1 MDAYEETRMLAK
13 QFKNAIV
20 RDMSSFNGTQF
31 EDFCQVLLRLILN
44 DDDILH
50 KGCNLNGKPVSYA
63 VDIKTED
70 CKIVGQSGT
79 DTDYFSKA
87 DFEKPMGDIR
97 GTEKNNPLCEV
108 LYLFSNQRASD
119 AQHTGLATKINA
131 ESPSFEVKIYD
142 VEKIAETI
150 YENVNAPRCNE
161 VWQYLTESSQFYDI
175 FPKRN
180 CIPQSSL
187 YYVQRDKESKAFQAL
202 LETQSIVEIVGVSGI
217 GKSEFAKQ
225 VTKDISQNFES
236 LFWINGSEYK
246 SLDSVKLCRFGYEVN
261 LRFVLE
267 NYKSLVIV
275 DNLNENVAKLNEDF
289 QKANKHESKC
299 IITSLKQSL
308 SDALTYKL
316 PCMEDELICK
326 YIDSFGLSI
335 SETERKKLVTLVA
348 GYPLAVNMICASA
361 KDDLFSIGEL
371 LSDGALQKLEDEH
384 NQRLSERI
392 VRKIYDKYAA
402 ELNLLSY
409 IDCQVISS
417 DFLRVIV
424 DRIRLKYLC
433 RYSVLQQEDA
443 YTFRIHQVV
452 LDAIKC
458 IAHIPDLKELADKL
472 SCYLDNKNHQKDIP
486 FFTLFHHNVSFIDKV
501 YHNADTTEEQKKVI
515 LYSRLQAENTF
526 SDPLK
531 YLSLINELTLQ
542 PANSLYDCLLQADK
556 NEIELSAT
564 KREEFSEKAKN
575 IIVDLESELKKTT
588 DENIKFELL
597 HHIGKLY
604 VKLRE
609 GENAK
614 PYFENALMVCPKAYA
629 TMLQL
634 AKIAHNSKPSDIS
647 KAKEYV
653 STILDDNIKGHDV
666 PLTIVLACY
675 SVFLSKK
682 AYSDLEDKYIESNF
696 ENFSNV
702 IMNSLLNFNNQ
713 AVPTLGSFAYSFAYI
728 KPEFMRRT
736 FELLQKLPA
745 ASSDNVYIRACA
757 NLKAVEYKLEID
769 KKSDKAKTIFKEAEY
784 YFELL
789 NLKEKEEGRS
799 KDYMRKRYQELLMDA
814 EEWKQALE
822 FSANFDDKD
831 SEFYYQNVAKI
842 YQNLQDYP
850 LAIENIDKAIAK
862 VSDTD
867 YKSSFLWNKACILY
881 DMGDKESLKILQEA
895 IDMRKEDKAKDEWKE
910 MLNKWTMNFKPKA
923 DVNI

>member
-1 MDAYEETRMLAK
+1 MAKEETRMLAK

-187 YYVQRDKESKAFQAL
+187 HYVQRDKESKAFQAL

-236 LFWINGSEYK
+236 LFWINGNEYE

-289 QKANKHESKC
+289 QNANKHESKC

-326 YIDSFGLSI
+326 YIDSFGLNI

-486 FFTLFHHNVSFIDKV
+486 FFTLFHHNASFIDKV

-526 SDPLK
+526 SDSLK

-614 PYFENALMVCPKAYA
+614 PYFEKALRICPKAYA

-745 ASSDNVYIRACA
+745 ASSDNVYIQACA

-881 DMGDKESLKILQEA
+881 DMGDKKSLKILQEA

>member
-1 MDAYEETRMLAK
+1 MLAK

-335 SETERKKLVTLVA
+335 SETERKKLVALVA

-433 RYSVLQQEDA
+433 KYSVLQQEDA
-443 YTFRIHQVV
+443 YTFRIHKVV

-614 PYFENALMVCPKAYA
+614 PYFENALMICPKAYA

>member
-1 MDAYEETRMLAK
+1 
-13 QFKNAIV
+13 
-20 RDMSSFNGTQF
+20 MSSFNGTQF

-335 SETERKKLVTLVA
+335 SETERKKLVALVA

-433 RYSVLQQEDA
+433 KYSVLQQEDA

-614 PYFENALMVCPKAYA
+614 PYFENALMICPKAYA

>member
-1 MDAYEETRMLAK
+1 MAKEETRMLAK

-161 VWQYLTESSQFYDI
+161 VWQYLTESSQFYNI

-326 YIDSFGLSI
+326 YIDSFGLNI

-486 FFTLFHHNVSFIDKV
+486 FFTLFHHNASFIDKV

-614 PYFENALMVCPKAYA
+614 PYFEKALRICPKAYA

-881 DMGDKESLKILQEA
+881 DMGDKKSLKILQEA

>member
-1 MDAYEETRMLAK
+1 MAKEETRMLAK

-161 VWQYLTESSQFYDI
+161 VWQYLTESSQFYNI

-402 ELNLLSY
+402 EQNLLSY

-614 PYFENALMVCPKAYA
+614 PYFENALMICPKAYA

-634 AKIAHNSKPSDIS
+634 AKIAHNSNPSDIS

>member
-1 MDAYEETRMLAK
+1 MAKEETRMLAK

-335 SETERKKLVTLVA
+335 SETERKKLVALVA

-458 IAHIPDLKELADKL
+458 IAHIPDLKEFADKL

-614 PYFENALMVCPKAYA
+614 PYFENALMICPKAYA

>member
-1 MDAYEETRMLAK
+1 MAKEETRMLAK

-501 YHNADTTEEQKKVI
+501 YHNADTTEEHKKVI

-614 PYFENALMVCPKAYA
+614 PYFENALMICPKAYA

>member
-1 MDAYEETRMLAK
+1 MAKKETRMLAK

-31 EDFCQVLLRLILN
+31 EDFCQALLRLILN

-236 LFWINGSEYK
+236 LFWINGSEYE

-604 VKLRE
+604 VKLRD

-614 PYFENALMVCPKAYA
+614 PYFENALMICPKAYA

-895 IDMRKEDKAKDEWKE
+895 IDMRKDDKAKDEWKE
-910 MLNKWTMNFKPKA
+910 MLNKWTVNFKPKA

>member
-1 MDAYEETRMLAK
+1 MAKEETRMLAK

-225 VTKDISQNFES
+225 VTKDISQNFGS

-604 VKLRE
+604 VKLSE

-614 PYFENALMVCPKAYA
+614 PYFENALRICPKAYA

>member
-1 MDAYEETRMLAK
+1 MAKEETRMLAK

-526 SDPLK
+526 SNPLK

-614 PYFENALMVCPKAYA
+614 PYFENALMICPKAYA

-634 AKIAHNSKPSDIS
+634 AKIAHNSNPSDIS

-799 KDYMRKRYQELLMDA
+799 KDNMRKRYQELLMDA

>member
-1 MDAYEETRMLAK
+1 MAKEETRMLAK

-87 DFEKPMGDIR
+87 DFEKPIGDIR

-119 AQHTGLATKINA
+119 AQHTGLTTKINA

-187 YYVQRDKESKAFQAL
+187 HYVQRDKESKAFQAL

-236 LFWINGSEYK
+236 LFWINGNEYE

-326 YIDSFGLSI
+326 YIDSFGLNI

-486 FFTLFHHNVSFIDKV
+486 FFTLFHHNASFIDKV

-526 SDPLK
+526 SDSLK

-614 PYFENALMVCPKAYA
+614 PYFEKALRICPKAYA

-842 YQNLQDYP
+842 YQNLQVYP

-881 DMGDKESLKILQEA
+881 DMGDKKSLKILQEA

>member
-1 MDAYEETRMLAK
+1 MAKEETRMLAK

-87 DFEKPMGDIR
+87 DFEKPIGDIR

-119 AQHTGLATKINA
+119 AQHTSLATKINA

-187 YYVQRDKESKAFQAL
+187 HYVQRDKESKAFQAL

-236 LFWINGSEYK
+236 LFWINGNEYE

-326 YIDSFGLSI
+326 YIDSFGLNI

-526 SDPLK
+526 SDSLK

-614 PYFENALMVCPKAYA
+614 PYFEKALRICPKAYA

-881 DMGDKESLKILQEA
+881 DMGDKKSLKILQEA

>member
-1 MDAYEETRMLAK
+1 MAKEETRMLAK

-50 KGCNLNGKPVSYA
+50 KGCNLNGKPVSCA

-161 VWQYLTESSQFYDI
+161 VWQYLTESSRFYDI

-187 YYVQRDKESKAFQAL
+187 HYVQRDKESKAFQAL
-202 LETQSIVEIVGVSGI
+202 LEAQSIVEIVGVSGI

-225 VTKDISQNFES
+225 VAKDISQNFES
-236 LFWINGSEYK
+236 LFWINGSEYE
-246 SLDSVKLCRFGYEVN
+246 SLDSVTLCRFGYEVN

-289 QKANKHESKC
+289 QNANKHESKC

-308 SDALTYKL
+308 RDALTYKL

-326 YIDSFGLSI
+326 YIDSFGLGI
-335 SETERKKLVTLVA
+335 SEAERKQLVTLVA

-361 KDDLFSIGEL
+361 KDDLFSISEL
-371 LSDGALQKLEDEH
+371 LSDGVLQNLEDEH

-402 ELNLLSY
+402 ELDLLSY
-409 IDCQVISS
+409 IDCQAISS
-417 DFLRVIV
+417 DILREIV
-424 DRIRLKYLC
+424 NPIRLKNLC
-433 RYSVLQQEDA
+433 WYSILQQEDA

-452 LDAIKC
+452 LDAMKC
-458 IAHIPDLKELADKL
+458 IANKPDLKELADKL
-472 SCYLDNKNHQKDIP
+472 SCYLDKKNRQKDIP

-526 SDPLK
+526 SDSSK

-614 PYFENALMVCPKAYA
+614 PYFEKALMIRPKAYT

-653 STILDDNIKGHDV
+653 STILNDNIKGDDV
-666 PLTIVLACY
+666 PMTIVLACY
-675 SVFLSKK
+675 SFFLSKK
-682 AYSDLEDKYIESNF
+682 AYSDLAEEYIESDF
-696 ENFSNV
+696 GNFSKV
-702 IMNSLLNFNNQ
+702 IMIALVNFNNQ
-713 AVPTLGSFAYSFAYI
+713 AVPTLGSFAFSFAY
-728 KPEFMRRT
+728 KNPEFMRKT
-736 FELLQKLPA
+736 FELLQELPA
-745 ASSDNVYIRACA
+745 ASSDKVYIQAYA

-769 KKSDKAKTIFKEAEY
+769 KSSDKAKRIFKEAEY
-784 YFELL
+784 YFGLL
-789 NLKEKEEGRS
+789 NLKEKGEGQR

-814 EEWKQALE
+814 GVWDQALD
-822 FSANFDDKD
+822 FAAYFDDKD
-831 SEFYYQNVAKI
+831 SEFYYQNLAKN
-842 YQNLQDYP
+842 YQNLQEYP
-850 LAIENIDKAIAK
+850 QAIENIDKAITK

-867 YKSSFLWNKACILY
+867 YKSSFLWNKACILH
-881 DMGDKESLKILQEA
+881 DMEDKECLMVIQKA
-895 IDMRKEDKAKDEWKE
+895 IDMRQEDKAKEEWKE
-910 MLNKWTMNFKPKA
+910 MLNKWAVEFKSKE

>member
-1 MDAYEETRMLAK
+1 MAKEETRMLAK

-392 VRKIYDKYAA
+392 VRKIYDKYTA

-452 LDAIKC
+452 LNAIKC

-614 PYFENALMVCPKAYA
+614 PYFENALMICPKAYA

>member
-1 MDAYEETRMLAK
+1 
-13 QFKNAIV
+13 
-20 RDMSSFNGTQF
+20 MSSFNGTQF

-335 SETERKKLVTLVA
+335 TETERKKLVTLVA

-614 PYFENALMVCPKAYA
+614 PYFENALMICPKAYA

>member
-1 MDAYEETRMLAK
+1 M
-13 QFKNAIV
+13 
-20 RDMSSFNGTQF
+20 
-31 EDFCQVLLRLILN
+31 
-44 DDDILH
+44 
-50 KGCNLNGKPVSYA
+50 SYA

-614 PYFENALMVCPKAYA
+614 PYFENALMICPKAYA

-867 YKSSFLWNKACILY
+867 YKSSFFWNKACILY

>member
-1 MDAYEETRMLAK
+1 MAKEETRMLAK

-31 EDFCQVLLRLILN
+31 EHFCQVLLRLILN
-44 DDDILH
+44 GDDILH
-50 KGCNLNGKPVSYA
+50 KGCNLNGKPVSCA
-63 VDIKTED
+63 VDIKTEY

-119 AQHTGLATKINA
+119 AQHTGLVTKINA

-161 VWQYLTESSQFYDI
+161 VWQYLTESSQFYYI

-187 YYVQRDKESKAFQAL
+187 HYVQRDKESKAFQAL
-202 LETQSIVEIVGVSGI
+202 LETRSIVEIVGVSGI

-236 LFWINGSEYK
+236 LFWINGSEYE

-316 PCMEDELICK
+316 PCMEDGLICK
-326 YIDSFGLSI
+326 YIDSFGLGI

-371 LSDGALQKLEDEH
+371 LSDGALQNLEDEH

-402 ELNLLSY
+402 ELDLLSY

-472 SCYLDNKNHQKDIP
+472 SCYLDKKNRQKDIP

-604 VKLRE
+604 VKLRD

-614 PYFENALMVCPKAYA
+614 PYFEKALMIRPKAYA

-653 STILDDNIKGHDV
+653 STILDYNIKGHGV

-682 AYSDLEDKYIESNF
+682 AYSDLEEKYIESNF

-702 IMNSLLNFNNQ
+702 IMISLLNFNNQ

-728 KPEFMRRT
+728 NPEFMRRT

-745 ASSDNVYIRACA
+745 ASSDNVYIQACA

-831 SEFYYQNVAKI
+831 SVFYYQNVAKI

-850 LAIENIDKAIAK
+850 QAIGNIDKAIAK

-910 MLNKWTMNFKPKA
+910 MLNKWIVNFKPKA

>member
-1 MDAYEETRMLAK
+1 MAKEETRMLAK

-433 RYSVLQQEDA
+433 KYSVLQQEDA

-614 PYFENALMVCPKAYA
+614 PYFENALMICPKAYA

-682 AYSDLEDKYIESNF
+682 AYSDLEDKYIENNF

>member
-1 MDAYEETRMLAK
+1 MAKEETRMLAK

-87 DFEKPMGDIR
+87 DFEKPIGDIR

-119 AQHTGLATKINA
+119 AQHTGLTTKINA

-187 YYVQRDKESKAFQAL
+187 HYVQRDKESKAFQAL

-236 LFWINGSEYK
+236 LFWINGNEYE

-326 YIDSFGLSI
+326 YIDSFGLNI

-486 FFTLFHHNVSFIDKV
+486 FFTLFHHNASFIDKV

-526 SDPLK
+526 SDSLK

-614 PYFENALMVCPKAYA
+614 PYFEKALRICPKAYA

-881 DMGDKESLKILQEA
+881 DMGDKKSLKILQEA

>member
-1 MDAYEETRMLAK
+1 MAKEETRMLAK

-335 SETERKKLVTLVA
+335 SETERKKLVALVA

-604 VKLRE
+604 VKLRD

-614 PYFENALMVCPKAYA
+614 PYFENALMICPKAYA

-745 ASSDNVYIRACA
+745 ASSDNVYIRTCA

>member
-1 MDAYEETRMLAK
+1 MAKEETRMLAK

-335 SETERKKLVTLVA
+335 SETERKKLVALVA

-361 KDDLFSIGEL
+361 KDNLFSIGEL

-433 RYSVLQQEDA
+433 KYSVLQQEDA

-614 PYFENALMVCPKAYA
+614 PYFENALMICPKAYA

>member
-1 MDAYEETRMLAK
+1 MAKEETRMLAK

-335 SETERKKLVTLVA
+335 SETERKKLVALVA

-433 RYSVLQQEDA
+433 KYSVLQQEDA

-597 HHIGKLY
+597 HHIGKPY

-614 PYFENALMVCPKAYA
+614 PYFENALMICPKAYA

>member
-1 MDAYEETRMLAK
+1 MAKEETRMLAK

-50 KGCNLNGKPVSYA
+50 KGCNLNGKPVSCA
-63 VDIKTED
+63 VDIKTEY

-119 AQHTGLATKINA
+119 AQHTGLVTKINA

-187 YYVQRDKESKAFQAL
+187 HYVQRDKESKAFQAL

-236 LFWINGSEYK
+236 LFWINGSEYE

-326 YIDSFGLSI
+326 YIDSFGLGI

-371 LSDGALQKLEDEH
+371 LSDGALQNLEDEH

-402 ELNLLSY
+402 ELDLLSY

-472 SCYLDNKNHQKDIP
+472 SCYLDKKNRQKDIP

-614 PYFENALMVCPKAYA
+614 PYFEKALMIRPKAYA

-653 STILDDNIKGHDV
+653 STILDYNIKGHGV

-682 AYSDLEDKYIESNF
+682 AYSDLEEKYIESNF

-702 IMNSLLNFNNQ
+702 IMTSLLNFNNQ

-728 KPEFMRRT
+728 NPEFMRRT

-745 ASSDNVYIRACA
+745 ASSDNVYIQACA
-757 NLKAVEYKLEID
+757 KLKAVEYKLEID

-831 SEFYYQNVAKI
+831 SVFYYQNVSKI

-850 LAIENIDKAIAK
+850 QAIGNIDKAIAK

-910 MLNKWTMNFKPKA
+910 MLNKWIVNFKPKA

>member
-1 MDAYEETRMLAK
+1 MAKEETRMLAK

-87 DFEKPMGDIR
+87 DFEKPIGDIR

-119 AQHTGLATKINA
+119 AQHTGLTTKINA

-187 YYVQRDKESKAFQAL
+187 HYVQRDKESKAFQAL

-236 LFWINGSEYK
+236 LFWINGNEYE

-326 YIDSFGLSI
+326 YIDSFGLNI

-486 FFTLFHHNVSFIDKV
+486 FFTLFHHNASFIDKV

-526 SDPLK
+526 SDSLK

-542 PANSLYDCLLQADK
+542 PANSLYDCLLQVDK

-614 PYFENALMVCPKAYA
+614 PYFEKALRICPKAYA

-881 DMGDKESLKILQEA
+881 DMGDKKSLKILQEA

>member
-1 MDAYEETRMLAK
+1 MAKEETRMLAK

-50 KGCNLNGKPVSYA
+50 KGCNLNGKPVSCA
-63 VDIKTED
+63 VDIKTEY

-119 AQHTGLATKINA
+119 AQHTGLATKINV

-187 YYVQRDKESKAFQAL
+187 HYVQRDKESKAFQAL

-236 LFWINGSEYK
+236 LFWINGSEYE

-316 PCMEDELICK
+316 PCMEDELISK
-326 YIDSFGLSI
+326 YIDSFGLGI

-371 LSDGALQKLEDEH
+371 LSDGALQNLEDEH

-402 ELNLLSY
+402 ELDLLSY

-417 DFLRVIV
+417 DFLQVIV

-458 IAHIPDLKELADKL
+458 IALIPDLKELTDKL
-472 SCYLDNKNHQKDIP
+472 SCYLDKKNRQKDIP

-614 PYFENALMVCPKAYA
+614 PYFEKALMIRPKAYA

-653 STILDDNIKGHDV
+653 STILDYNIKGHGV

-682 AYSDLEDKYIESNF
+682 AYSDLEEKYIESNF

-702 IMNSLLNFNNQ
+702 IMTSLLNFNNQ

-728 KPEFMRRT
+728 NPEFMRRT

-745 ASSDNVYIRACA
+745 ASSDNVYIQACA

-831 SEFYYQNVAKI
+831 SVFYYQNVAKI

-850 LAIENIDKAIAK
+850 QAIGNIDKAIAK

-910 MLNKWTMNFKPKA
+910 MLNKWIVNFKPKA

>member
-1 MDAYEETRMLAK
+1 MAKEETRMLAK

-275 DNLNENVAKLNEDF
+275 DNLNENVTKLNEDF

-604 VKLRE
+604 VMLRE

-614 PYFENALMVCPKAYA
+614 PYFENALMICPKAYA
-629 TMLQL
+629 TMLQH

>member
-1 MDAYEETRMLAK
+1 MAKEETRMLAK

-371 LSDGALQKLEDEH
+371 LSYGALQKLEDEH

-409 IDCQVISS
+409 IDCQEISS

-614 PYFENALMVCPKAYA
+614 PYFENALMICPKAYA

-682 AYSDLEDKYIESNF
+682 AYSDLEDKYIENNF

-745 ASSDNVYIRACA
+745 ASSDNVYIQACA

-842 YQNLQDYP
+842 YQNLQGYP

-910 MLNKWTMNFKPKA
+910 MLNKWTVNFKPKA

>member
-1 MDAYEETRMLAK
+1 MAKEDTRMLAK

-150 YENVNAPRCNE
+150 YENVNAPKCNE

-187 YYVQRDKESKAFQAL
+187 HYVQRDKESKAFQAL

-236 LFWINGSEYK
+236 LFWINGSEYE

-275 DNLNENVAKLNEDF
+275 DNLNENVTKLNEDF

-326 YIDSFGLSI
+326 YIDSFGLGI

-361 KDDLFSIGEL
+361 KDDLFPIGEL
-371 LSDGALQKLEDEH
+371 LSDGALQNLEDEH

-424 DRIRLKYLC
+424 DWIRLKYLC

-472 SCYLDNKNHQKDIP
+472 SCYLDKKNHQKDIP

-501 YHNADTTEEQKKVI
+501 YHNVDTTEEQKKVI

-526 SDPLK
+526 SDSLK

-575 IIVDLESELKKTT
+575 IIVDLESELKMTT

-609 GENAK
+609 GEDAK
-614 PYFENALMVCPKAYA
+614 PYFEKALMIRPKAYA

-745 ASSDNVYIRACA
+745 ASSDNVYIQACA

-799 KDYMRKRYQELLMDA
+799 KDYMRKRYQKLLMDA

-850 LAIENIDKAIAK
+850 LAIGNIDKAIAK

-867 YKSSFLWNKACILY
+867 YKSSFLCNKACILY

-910 MLNKWTMNFKPKA
+910 MLNKWTVNFKPKA

>member
-1 MDAYEETRMLAK
+1 MAKEETRMLAK

-119 AQHTGLATKINA
+119 VQHTGLATKINA

-236 LFWINGSEYK
+236 LFWINGSEYE

-526 SDPLK
+526 SDSLK

-597 HHIGKLY
+597 YHIGKLY

-614 PYFENALMVCPKAYA
+614 PYFEKALRICPKAYA

-745 ASSDNVYIRACA
+745 ASSDNVYIQACA

>member
-1 MDAYEETRMLAK
+1 M
-13 QFKNAIV
+13 
-20 RDMSSFNGTQF
+20 
-31 EDFCQVLLRLILN
+31 
-44 DDDILH
+44 
-50 KGCNLNGKPVSYA
+50 
-63 VDIKTED
+63 
-70 CKIVGQSGT
+70 
-79 DTDYFSKA
+79 
-87 DFEKPMGDIR
+87 
-97 GTEKNNPLCEV
+97 
-108 LYLFSNQRASD
+108 
-119 AQHTGLATKINA
+119 
-131 ESPSFEVKIYD
+131 
-142 VEKIAETI
+142 
-150 YENVNAPRCNE
+150 
-161 VWQYLTESSQFYDI
+161 
-175 FPKRN
+175 
-180 CIPQSSL
+180 
-187 YYVQRDKESKAFQAL
+187 QRDKESKAFQAL

-225 VTKDISQNFES
+225 VTEDISQNFES
-236 LFWINGSEYK
+236 LFWINGSEYE

-614 PYFENALMVCPKAYA
+614 PYFENALMICPKAYA

-696 ENFSNV
+696 KNFSNV

-910 MLNKWTMNFKPKA
+910 MLNKWTVNFKPKA

>member
-1 MDAYEETRMLAK
+1 MAKEETRMLAK

-44 DDDILH
+44 GDDILH

-236 LFWINGSEYK
+236 LFWINGSEYE

-614 PYFENALMVCPKAYA
+614 PYFENALMICPKAYA

-910 MLNKWTMNFKPKA
+910 MLNKWTVNFKPKA

>member
-1 MDAYEETRMLAK
+1 MAKEETRMLAK

-119 AQHTGLATKINA
+119 TQHTGLATKINA

-614 PYFENALMVCPKAYA
+614 PYFENALMICPKAYA

>member
-1 MDAYEETRMLAK
+1 MAKEETRMLAK

-31 EDFCQVLLRLILN
+31 EDLCQVLLRLILN

-87 DFEKPMGDIR
+87 DFEKPIGDIR

-119 AQHTGLATKINA
+119 AQHTGLTTKINA

-187 YYVQRDKESKAFQAL
+187 HYVQRDKESKAFQAL

-236 LFWINGSEYK
+236 LFWINGNEYE

-326 YIDSFGLSI
+326 YIDSFGLNI

-486 FFTLFHHNVSFIDKV
+486 FFTLFHHNASFIDKV

-526 SDPLK
+526 SDSLK

-614 PYFENALMVCPKAYA
+614 PYFEKALRICPKAYA

-881 DMGDKESLKILQEA
+881 DMGDKKSLKILQEA

>member
-1 MDAYEETRMLAK
+1 MAKEETRMLAK

-614 PYFENALMVCPKAYA
+614 PYFENALMICPKAYA

-867 YKSSFLWNKACILY
+867 Y
-881 DMGDKESLKILQEA
+881 
-895 IDMRKEDKAKDEWKE
+895 
-910 MLNKWTMNFKPKA
+910 P
-923 DVNI
+923 

>member
-1 MDAYEETRMLAK
+1 MAKEETRMLAK

-87 DFEKPMGDIR
+87 DFVKPIGDIR

-119 AQHTGLATKINA
+119 AQHTGLTTKINA

-187 YYVQRDKESKAFQAL
+187 HYVQRDKESKAFQAL

-236 LFWINGSEYK
+236 LFWINGNEYE

-326 YIDSFGLSI
+326 YIDSFGLNI

-486 FFTLFHHNVSFIDKV
+486 FFTLFHHNASFIDKV

-526 SDPLK
+526 SDSLK

-614 PYFENALMVCPKAYA
+614 PYFEKALRICPKAYA

-881 DMGDKESLKILQEA
+881 DMGDKKSLKILQEA

>member
-1 MDAYEETRMLAK
+1 M
-13 QFKNAIV
+13 
-20 RDMSSFNGTQF
+20 
-31 EDFCQVLLRLILN
+31 
-44 DDDILH
+44 
-50 KGCNLNGKPVSYA
+50 
-63 VDIKTED
+63 
-70 CKIVGQSGT
+70 
-79 DTDYFSKA
+79 
-87 DFEKPMGDIR
+87 
-97 GTEKNNPLCEV
+97 
-108 LYLFSNQRASD
+108 
-119 AQHTGLATKINA
+119 
-131 ESPSFEVKIYD
+131 
-142 VEKIAETI
+142 
-150 YENVNAPRCNE
+150 
-161 VWQYLTESSQFYDI
+161 
-175 FPKRN
+175 
-180 CIPQSSL
+180 
-187 YYVQRDKESKAFQAL
+187 
-202 LETQSIVEIVGVSGI
+202 ETQSIVEIVGVSGI

-614 PYFENALMVCPKAYA
+614 PYFENALMICPKAYA

-634 AKIAHNSKPSDIS
+634 AKIAHNSNPSDIS

>member
-1 MDAYEETRMLAK
+1 MAKEETRMLAK

-452 LDAIKC
+452 LNAIKC

-588 DENIKFELL
+588 DEKIKFELL

-614 PYFENALMVCPKAYA
+614 PYFENALMICPKAYA

-881 DMGDKESLKILQEA
+881 DMGDKKSLKILQEA

>member
-1 MDAYEETRMLAK
+1 MAKEETRMLAK

-79 DTDYFSKA
+79 DTDYFSTA

-335 SETERKKLVTLVA
+335 SETERKKLVALVA

-433 RYSVLQQEDA
+433 KYSVLQQEDA

-614 PYFENALMVCPKAYA
+614 PYFENALMICPKAYA

>member
-1 MDAYEETRMLAK
+1 MAKEETRMLAK

-187 YYVQRDKESKAFQAL
+187 FYVQRDKESKAFQAL

-275 DNLNENVAKLNEDF
+275 DNLNENVTKLNEDF

-614 PYFENALMVCPKAYA
+614 PYFENALMICPKAYA